1 MAKTY
6 VLDRVAADLARG
18 STHPAI
24 QRLSSL
30 VAAYPNDLDLRR
42 RLAAVHRRVGNRI
55 QAGRWDYLT
64 IGADA
69 GDTHAFERAFP
80 AASARLREVRWP
92 HRAGQA
98 ATAYA
103 RNRLAKLVEAAEA
116 ERPDGG
122 AERPD
127 GRAVRPDGRAVHPG
141 GRAVRPGGGSAA
153 AAPAG
158 KPAGAGSGWP
168 TRSAILRAAA
178 YSLRAGLPIRRV
190 SAHYRR
196 LERSSQ
202 ITGILLAAAA
212 VAAAALVLVGLITV
226 VQWIVQ

>member
-18 STHPAI
+18 FTHPAI

-64 IGADA
+64 IGADTH
-69 GDTHAFERAFP
+69 DTHAFERAFP
-80 AASARLREVRWP
+80 SAATRLREVKWP
-92 HRAGQA
+92 HRAGAA

-103 RNRLAKLVEAAEA
+103 RNRLAKLVAAAEA
-116 ERPDGG
+116 ERP
-122 AERPD
+122 A
-127 GRAVRPDGRAVHPG
+127 AVPTD
-141 GRAVRPGGGSAA
+141 
-153 AAPAG
+153 AAPAANRT
-158 KPAGAGSGWP
+158 AGSNGSAGSGAP
-168 TRSAILRAAA
+168 RRAAEGWSG
-178 YSLRAGLPIRRV
+178 SLVALLAQWRPFG
-190 SAHYRR
+190 
-196 LERSSQ
+196 RSWRFTS
-202 ITGILLAAAA
+202 ISLAVAALAAAT
-212 VAAAALVLVGLITV
+212 LVVVGLVTV

>member
-64 IGADA
+64 IGADRR
-69 GDTHAFERAFP
+69 DTGAFERAFP
-80 AASARLREVRWP
+80 SAVTRLREVRWP
-92 HRAGQA
+92 YRASHA

-103 RNRLAKLVEAAEA
+103 RGRLAKLM
-116 ERPDGG
+116 
-122 AERPD
+122 
-127 GRAVRPDGRAVHPG
+127 
-141 GRAVRPGGGSAA
+141 AA
-153 AAPAG
+153 AAAEQPAVR
-158 KPAGAGSGWP
+158 AA
-168 TRSAILRAAA
+168 TRRAAA
-178 YSLRAGLPIRRV
+178 VGAATGAAAAVQATRGAAAV
-190 SAHYRR
+190 
-196 LERSSQ
+196 RSVASR
-202 ITGILLAAAA
+202 AA
-212 VAAAALVLVGLITV
+212 VAAAGGGRLAIRFTTAMQWFTDRSRRPATILAVTAAALVMTPLVAVGLVTV
-226 VQWIVQ
+226 VQWFV

>member
-6 VLDRVAADLARG
+6 ALDRVAADLARG
-18 STHPAI
+18 FTHPAI

-64 IGADA
+64 VGADN
-69 GDTHAFERAFP
+69 GETVAFERAFP

-103 RNRLAKLVEAAEA
+103 RSRLARLVAAAEA
-116 ERPDGG
+116 ERP
-122 AERPD
+122 
-127 GRAVRPDGRAVHPG
+127 
-141 GRAVRPGGGSAA
+141 
-153 AAPAG
+153 
-158 KPAGAGSGWP
+158 AGSGARPVGWWAAAGAP
-168 TRSAILRAAA
+168 LRAAGA
-178 YSLRAGLPIRRV
+178 SLRVRALPPVRTFIRSWRLTGTLLVIAGVV
-190 SAHYRR
+190 S
-196 LERSSQ
+196 
-202 ITGILLAAAA
+202 
-212 VAAAALVLVGLITV
+212 AALVLVGLVTI
-226 VQWIVQ
+226 VQWIIQ